1 MFKKTI
7 YTILE
12 IICGLIAFVPTIA
25 GLYAINLLVWY
36 PMLGEGIIGSW
47 RFGMTFALLLAAW
60 VLAQALQAMYKSL
73 AKNQK
78 KDV

>member
-12 IICGLIAFVPTIA
+12 IICGLVAFVPTIA
-25 GLYAINLLVWY
+25 GLYAINLLIWH
-36 PMLGEGIIGSW
+36 PSLGSGIIGSW
-47 RFGMTFALLLAAW
+47 RFGVTFVLLFAAW
-60 VLAQALQAMYKSL
+60 VLAQALQTMYKSL
-73 AKNQK
+73 AKDQK